1 MLLPLTY
8 AGIHRNLHDFEKYPL
23 EKPPFYN
30 SVMVLTKADNIGKKQ
45 NKGEECEPKK
55 VAVYE
60 IFDLWAITG
69 LQNVC
74 TILFT

>member
-1 MLLPLTY
+1 M
-8 AGIHRNLHDFEKYPL
+8 I
-23 EKPPFYN
+23 
-30 SVMVLTKADNIGKKQ
+30 STKVDNIGKKQ
-45 NKGEECEPKK
+45 NKGEEREPKK
-55 VAVYE
+55 VGVYE

>member
-1 MLLPLTY
+1 
-8 AGIHRNLHDFEKYPL
+8 
-23 EKPPFYN
+23 
-30 SVMVLTKADNIGKKQ
+30 MVLTKADNIGKKQ